1 MSEKSRTEMI
11 LREIK
16 KAGRPLT
23 RAEIVEATGLKVNIV
38 RTTLYYM
45 LDKEMLINGCEKPQ
59 IPRYS
64 IPAKSRLPEIFS
76 VMLRTRTWE
85 PGMLEVLIDE

>member
-1 MSEKSRTEMI
+1 MRENSRTEMI

-45 LDKEMLINGCEKPQ
+45 LDKEML
-59 IPRYS
+59 R
-64 IPAKSRLPEIFS
+64 FS
-76 VMLRTRTWE
+76 V
-85 PGMLEVLIDE
+85 